1 MFSYTTH
8 KKTCL
13 QNKMKRNTQILLFVL
28 LGGAALFLFV
38 ATHPLYV
45 EHFGATS
52 PGTMVQ
58 LQTSHVPTQADV
70 DYFNFVLPKI
80 VRKDITNMTGDDPGD
95 LRPTGIPLGGAYV
108 LAG

>member
-1 MFSYTTH
+1 
-8 KKTCL
+8 
-13 QNKMKRNTQILLFVL
+13 MKRNTQVLLFFLV
-28 LGGAALFLFV
+28 GGVILFLFL
-38 ATHPLYV
+38 ATHPLCV

-58 LQTSHVPTQADV
+58 LQTSHVPTQRDV

-80 VRKDITNMTGDDPGD
+80 VRKDITDMTGGDPGE
-95 LRPTGIPLGGAYV
+95 LRPAGIPLGGAYV

>member
-1 MFSYTTH
+1 
-8 KKTCL
+8 
-13 QNKMKRNTQILLFVL
+13 MKRKTQVLLLFL

-38 ATHPLYV
+38 ATHPLCV

-58 LQTSHVPTQADV
+58 LQTSHVPTQEDV
-70 DYFNFVLPKI
+70 NYFNFVLPKL
-80 VRKDITNMTGDDPGD
+80 VRKDITNLTGGDPGE
-95 LRPTGIPLGGAYV
+95 LRPAGIPLGGVHV

>member
-1 MFSYTTH
+1 
-8 KKTCL
+8 
-13 QNKMKRNTQILLFVL
+13 MKRNTQVLLFFLV
-28 LGGAALFLFV
+28 GGVILFLFLI
-38 ATHPLYV
+38 THPLCV

-52 PGTMVQ
+52 PGTIVQ

-70 DYFNFVLPKI
+70 DYFNFVLPKRI
-80 VRKDITNMTGDDPGD
+80 RKDITNMTGEDPGD

>member
-1 MFSYTTH
+1 
-8 KKTCL
+8 
-13 QNKMKRNTQILLFVL
+13 MKRNTQVLLLFLV
-28 LGGAALFLFV
+28 GGAILFLFI
-38 ATHPLYV
+38 ATHPLCV

-58 LQTSHVPTQADV
+58 LQTSHVPTQVDV

-80 VRKDITNMTGDDPGD
+80 VRKDITNMTGEDPGEI
-95 LRPTGIPLGGAYV
+95 RSSEIPLGGAHV